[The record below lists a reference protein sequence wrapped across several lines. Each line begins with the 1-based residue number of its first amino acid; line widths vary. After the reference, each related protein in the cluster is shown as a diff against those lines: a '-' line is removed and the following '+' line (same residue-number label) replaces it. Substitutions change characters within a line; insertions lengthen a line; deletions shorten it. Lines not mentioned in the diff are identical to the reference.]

1 MQGPIRSI
9 HPNLR
14 DAASVVCGS
23 HAAFCDGVAPILD
36 GAGQMRWAVLFSQI
50 ERHDGDEVDR
60 TNDGDWGERKIDMSL
75 KLSLMRTS
83 AGAMPHVSS
92 YSTARY
98 GHGFYWKRPE
108 PRMQWASLCWSQ
120 ALFAVASMTR
130 RCACCHYDSASWCY
144 CQGFPSLSTLSRET
158 VSTVSRLLQHWVHL
172 RADLH

>member
-9 HPNLR
+9 YPNLR

-75 KLSLMRTS
+75 KLSLMKTS

-108 PRMQWASLCWSQ
+108 PRMQWASLCLLVPSF
-120 ALFAVASMTR
+120 LCR
-130 RCACCHYDSASWCY
+130 RFYDATLCLLPLRF
-144 CQGFPSLSTLSRET
+144 CVPLPGLSIS
-158 VSTVSRLLQHWVHL
+158 VN
-172 RADLH
+172 A